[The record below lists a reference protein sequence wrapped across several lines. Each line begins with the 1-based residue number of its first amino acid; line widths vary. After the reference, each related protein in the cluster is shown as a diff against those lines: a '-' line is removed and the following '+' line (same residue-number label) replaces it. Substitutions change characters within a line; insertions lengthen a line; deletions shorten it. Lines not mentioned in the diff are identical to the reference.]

1 MYCTT
6 IQEPF
11 ILVLSLFIYSDTL
24 LLFIPGIACSP
35 LNKPSCV
42 GPVRTPPPPQPQ
54 ESTLTLCGPRLS
66 RASLAPLSR
75 LSRASLACLAHQLAH
90 TSLWPHP
97 GHYRLKGKQNL
108 GQKGSR
114 TMPWL
119 YV

>member
-11 ILVLSLFIYSDTL
+11 ILVLYLFIYSDTL

-42 GPVRTPPPPQPQ
+42 GPVHTPPP
-54 ESTLTLCGPRLS
+54 TLRVYPDSMWPAPLSRLS

-75 LSRASLACLAHQLAH
+75 LSRASLAPLSRA
-90 TSLWPHP
+90 SLT
-97 GHYRLKGKQNL
+97 N
-108 GQKGSR
+108 SR
-114 TMPWL
+114 TPPYGHTL
-119 YV
+119 AIIG